1 MATMEGKTV
10 VITGAASGMGRA
22 IAQSLAFDGAALA
35 LADCNGPGLAEL
47 EAALKP
53 RGGEVFCQVVDV
65 TDEAGV
71 ERFFRDLRERLGGCD
86 VLMNAPG
93 LSVVGKIAEMPLAD
107 FDRILDVNVKGTF
120 LCSKHF
126 LAGIAPERGGL
137 IVNFAS
143 MAARRANAN
152 APVYCTA
159 KAAVAM
165 FSQGLALQA
174 KERNVRVTTLYPG
187 PTDTAFWGN
196 RQVPREKFMTVE
208 DVVAAVRFVLS
219 LPPRIV
225 VHELAFESF
234 AFFK

>member
-1 MATMEGKTV
+1 MQTMEGKIV
-10 VITGAASGMGRA
+10 AITGAASGMGRA
-22 IAQSLAFDGAALA
+22 IAQGLAADGATLA

-47 EAALKP
+47 EAALEP
-53 RGGEVFCQVVDV
+53 YAGRLFTRVLDV

-71 ERFFRDLRERLGGCD
+71 ERFFRDLRERFGGCD
-86 VLMNAPG
+86 VLLNAPG
-93 LSVVGKIAEMPLAD
+93 LSVVGKIAEMALAD
-107 FDRILDVNVKGTF
+107 YDKMLDVNVKGTF

-126 LAGIAPERGGL
+126 LAGIDPERGGL

-152 APVYCTA
+152 APLYCTA

-174 KERNVRVTTLYPG
+174 KEQNVRVTTLYPG
-187 PTDTAFWGN
+187 PTDTAFWGS
-196 RQVPREKFMTVE
+196 RQVPREKFMTVD

-234 AFFK
+234 LFFK